1 MKDNKKLIVVI
12 YVGSENKEP
21 HIIFQTISDIR
32 KFISQYF
39 DKSVK
44 LIFVPDYNNIG
55 IKVDCINPVLLD
67 EEEFKK
73 VDEKLDKIN
82 KLIDE
87 HLNDDEEK

>member
-1 MKDNKKLIVVI
+1 MRDNKKLIVVI
-12 YVGSENKEP
+12 YVGTEDMSNA
-21 HIIFQTISDIR
+21 FQAIDDVRNSISS
-32 KFISQYF
+32 FF

-87 HLNDDEEK
+87 HLNDKN

>member
-1 MKDNKKLIVVI
+1 MRDSKKIILII
-12 YVGSENKEP
+12 YVGTEDMSNVYQAIDE
-21 HIIFQTISDIR
+21 IR
-32 KFISQYF
+32 NAVSHFF

-87 HLNDDEEK
+87 HLNDKN

>member
-1 MKDNKKLIVVI
+1 MRDNKKLIVVI
-12 YVGSENKEP
+12 YVGTEDMSNA
-21 HIIFQTISDIR
+21 FQAIDDVRNSISS
-32 KFISQYF
+32 FF

-73 VDEKLDKIN
+73 VDEKLDKID

-87 HLNDDEEK
+87 HLNDKN

>member
-1 MKDNKKLIVVI
+1 MRDNKKLIVVI
-12 YVGSENKEP
+12 YVGTEDMSNVVQA
-21 HIIFQTISDIR
+21 IDDVRNSISS
-32 KFISQYF
+32 FF

-82 KLIDE
+82 KLIVE
-87 HLNDDEEK
+87 HLNDKN

>member
-1 MKDNKKLIVVI
+1 MRDNKKLIVVI
-12 YVGSENKEP
+12 YVGTEDMSNV
-21 HIIFQTISDIR
+21 FQAIDDVRNSISS
-32 KFISQYF
+32 FF

-87 HLNDDEEK
+87 HLNDKN

>member
-1 MKDNKKLIVVI
+1 MRDNKKLIVVI
-12 YVGSENKEP
+12 YVGTEDMSNVVQA
-21 HIIFQTISDIR
+21 IDDVRNSISS
-32 KFISQYF
+32 FF

-87 HLNDDEEK
+87 HLNDKN